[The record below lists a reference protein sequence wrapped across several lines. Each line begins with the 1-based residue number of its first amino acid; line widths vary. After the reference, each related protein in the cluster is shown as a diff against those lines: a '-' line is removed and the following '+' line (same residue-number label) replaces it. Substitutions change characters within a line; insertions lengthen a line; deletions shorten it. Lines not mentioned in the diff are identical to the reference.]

1 MRRGTRPS
9 RMEAT
14 RSIIAE
20 GVAAGRR
27 PRGLRY
33 NQPLREVRPHISLP
47 PRSTFSVKLY
57 RRLLRY
63 VRPYKAVFGI
73 SIVGMLLVASTDVMM
88 LRIIQPLLNSIGAVD
103 AEGTKYLPFM
113 IVGVFALRGLGS
125 YVSEYGLAWIGSR
138 VVFDLR
144 CEASDHLLRL
154 PTPFYDASSAGFL
167 LSKVTFD
174 AQQVA
179 STASEAVT
187 VSIRNSLT
195 IAFMLAYLLYMN
207 WQLTLIAFAAF
218 PLVGI
223 AIQKINRRLKRVSVL
238 VQQRTGAL
246 THALEEAIGAH
257 RVVKVFGGEAYESGR
272 LRAAADR
279 LRLAMAKQSAAAALG
294 TPINQIIVSI
304 AVGVILW
311 AAIRQSA
318 GGQYGAGDFVTYIFA
333 LLHLLNQ
340 LKTLGNVTGVI
351 QRGLTAAESV
361 FALID
366 EPPEADTG
374 TVRIDRTQ
382 GGIRFEHVTKRYSE
396 EGRPALEDVDLV
408 IAPGESVALVGPSGG
423 GKTTLVNL
431 IPRFYVPTAGRV
443 RLDGQDLSVIRL
455 SDLRRQIALVSQEIV
470 LFNDTIAANIA
481 YGTMAGAPREA
492 IERAAAAA
500 NALDFIGAQPGGFE
514 TIVGERGIRLSGGQR
529 QRIAIARAI
538 LKDAPILILDEATSA
553 LDTESEH
560 LIQAALDH
568 LMRGRTTI
576 VIAHRLS
583 TIEHC
588 DRIVVLASGRIAEQG
603 THAELLAQ
611 QGVYARLHSRQFRD
625 E

>member
-1 MRRGTRPS
+1 M
-9 RMEAT
+9 
-14 RSIIAE
+14 
-20 GVAAGRR
+20 
-27 PRGLRY
+27 
-33 NQPLREVRPHISLP
+33 
-47 PRSTFSVKLY
+47 KLY

-63 VRPYKAVFGI
+63 VRPYKAVFGVCM
-73 SIVGMLLVASTDVMM
+73 VGMLVTASTDVLM
-88 LRIIQPLLNSIGAVD
+88 LRIIQPLLNNIGAVD
-103 AEGTKYLPFM
+103 AEQTKYLPLL
-113 IVGVFALRGLGS
+113 IVGVFVLRGLGS

-138 VVFDLR
+138 VVYDLR

-154 PTPFYDASSAGFL
+154 PTSFYDASSAGYL
-167 LSKVTFD
+167 LSKVTYD

-179 STASEAVT
+179 SAASEAIT
-187 VSIRNSLT
+187 VAIRNTLT
-195 IAFMLAYLLYMN
+195 IAFMLAYLLWMN

-218 PLVGI
+218 PLVGF
-223 AIQKINRRLKRVSVL
+223 AIKKINKRVKRVSGL

-257 RVVKVFGGEAYESGR
+257 RVVKVFGGESYESTR

-304 AVGVILW
+304 AIGVILW
-311 AAIRQSA
+311 VAIRQSA

-366 EPPEADTG
+366 EAPEADTG
-374 TVRIDRTQ
+374 TLAIERAR
-382 GGIRFEHVTKRYSE
+382 GGIRFEHVTQRYND
-396 EGRPALEDVDLV
+396 EGTPALDNVNLE

-431 IPRFYVPTAGRV
+431 IPRFYTPTAGRV
-443 RLDGQDLSVIRL
+443 RLDGQDLSAIRIG
-455 SDLRRQIALVSQEIV
+455 DLRRQIALVSQEIV

-481 YGTMAGAPREA
+481 YGTMAGAPQEA

-500 NALDFIGAQPGGFE
+500 NALDFIRAQPKGFA

-560 LIQAALDH
+560 LIQTALDH

-588 DRIVVLASGRIAEQG
+588 DRIVVLDGGRIVEQG
-603 THAELLAQ
+603 THAELLAEE
-611 QGVYARLHSRQFRD
+611 GVYARLHSRQFRD
-625 E
+625 ESLLRE